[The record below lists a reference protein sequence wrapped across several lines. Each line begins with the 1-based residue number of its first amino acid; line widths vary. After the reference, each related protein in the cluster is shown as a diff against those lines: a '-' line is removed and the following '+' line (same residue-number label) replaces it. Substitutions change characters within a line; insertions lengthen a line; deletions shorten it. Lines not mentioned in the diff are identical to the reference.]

1 VKANE
6 KTVTNPYE
14 RHTLMQIIG
23 SSPGI
28 KRIREDIRRLSKG
41 RKNVLV
47 VGEEG
52 VGKGLVAEAIH
63 LEGRD
68 ARKPYV
74 RLNVASTDPSLVKKL
89 VESAIEAGEFMN
101 PVAPDHGNFKIV
113 EGTTL
118 ILEDFDRSGLAAQR
132 SMCDLLAFARKSR
145 KGLRTILLLNCPL
158 AQSVR
163 SGSVL
168 SCILEET
175 RRWETVKIPSLR
187 ERPED
192 IPELVE
198 FFVKEIGKDL
208 GMSEMVIDSNA
219 IGVLVRQEW
228 KENVQELKRL
238 VERSIVLSKDKDVF
252 KLPAGLVNEQ
262 AELSRMLDR
271 IEEGTDFALDNSM
284 EIIEK
289 GILLR
294 TLGKFEFNQSRTAR
308 FLKMTEDTL
317 RYRMKK
323 LGIPTARKQ

>member
-1 VKANE
+1 
-6 KTVTNPYE
+6 
-14 RHTLMQIIG
+14 MQIIG
-23 SSPGI
+23 SSQGI
-28 KRIREDIRRLSKG
+28 KRVKDEVRKLSKG

-47 VGEEG
+47 IGEEG

-63 LEGRD
+63 LESKD

-89 VESAIEAGEFMN
+89 VESAIGSGEFIN
-101 PVAPDHGNFKIV
+101 PVAPDHGNFRIV

-118 ILEDFDRSGLAAQR
+118 ILEDLDQSGLAAQR
-132 SMCDLLAFARKSR
+132 SICDLLAYARKSR
-145 KGLRTILLLNCPL
+145 RGLRTIILLGSPI
-158 AQSVR
+158 AQCVR
-163 SGSVL
+163 NGSVL
-168 SCILEET
+168 PCILEET
-175 RRWETVKIPSLR
+175 KRWETVKIPPLR

-208 GMSEMVIDSNA
+208 GMNEMVIDSNA

-238 VERSIVLSKDKDVF
+238 VERSIVLSRDKDVF

-262 AELSRMLDR
+262 AELTRMLDR
-271 IEEGTDFALDNSM
+271 IEEGNDFALDNSM

>member
-1 VKANE
+1 
-6 KTVTNPYE
+6 
-14 RHTLMQIIG
+14 MQIIG
-23 SSPGI
+23 TSPSI
-28 KRIREDIRRLSKG
+28 KRIREEVRGLSKG
-41 RKNVLV
+41 RKGVLII
-47 VGEEG
+47 GEEG

-63 LEGRD
+63 LESKD

-89 VESAIEAGEFMN
+89 VESAIVSGEFIN

-113 EGTTL
+113 DGTTL
-118 ILEDFDRSGLAAQR
+118 ILEDLDRSGLAAQR
-132 SMCDLLAFARKSR
+132 SVCDLLAFARKSR
-145 KGLRTILLLNCPL
+145 KGLRTIILLGGPL

-163 SGSVL
+163 NGSVL
-168 SCILEET
+168 PGILEEA
-175 RRWETVKIPSLR
+175 RRWETIKIPPLR

-208 GMSEMVIDSNA
+208 GMSDMVIDSNA

-238 VERSIVLSKDKDVF
+238 VERSIVLSRDKDVF

-262 AELSRMLDR
+262 AELIRILDR

>member
-1 VKANE
+1 ME
-6 KTVTNPYE
+6 
-14 RHTLMQIIG
+14 IIG
-23 SSPGI
+23 SSQAM
-28 KRIREDIRRLSKG
+28 KRVKEEVRKLSKG
-41 RKNVLV
+41 RKNVFV
-47 VGEEG
+47 IGEDG
-52 VGKGLVAEAIH
+52 VGKGLVAEMIH
-63 LEGRD
+63 LGGRD

-74 RLNVASTDPSLVKKL
+74 RLNVAGIDPGKMKKL
-89 VESAIEAGEFMN
+89 VESTIESGEFIN

-113 EGTTL
+113 DGTTI
-118 ILEDFDRSGLAAQR
+118 ILEDLDRSGLAVQR
-132 SMCDLLAFARKSR
+132 SVCDLLAFAGKSR
-145 KGLRTILLLNCPL
+145 RGLRMMILLSVPI

-163 SGSVL
+163 DGQIL
-168 SCILEET
+168 SCVAEET
-175 RRWETVKIPSLR
+175 KYWELVKVPPLR
-187 ERPED
+187 ERAED

-198 FFVKEIGKDL
+198 FFVKEIGNDL
-208 GMSEMVIDSNA
+208 GMSGMVIDANA

-228 KENVQELKRL
+228 KENVRELKRL
-238 VERSIVLSKDKDVF
+238 VERSMVLTRDRRVF

-262 AELSRMLDR
+262 AELTRVLDR

-294 TLGKFEFNQSRTAR
+294 TLEKFEFNQSRTAR

>member
-1 VKANE
+1 
-6 KTVTNPYE
+6 
-14 RHTLMQIIG
+14 MQIIG
-23 SSPGI
+23 TSPST
-28 KRIREDIRRLSKG
+28 KRLREEVRGLSKG
-41 RKNVLV
+41 RKSV
-47 VGEEG
+47 VIIGEEG

-63 LEGRD
+63 LESKD

-89 VESAIEAGEFMN
+89 VESAIVSGEFIN

-113 EGTTL
+113 DGTTL
-118 ILEDFDRSGLAAQR
+118 ILEDLDRSGLAAQR
-132 SMCDLLAFARKSR
+132 SICDLLAFARKSR
-145 KGLRTILLLNCPL
+145 KALRTIILLGSPL

-163 SGSVL
+163 NGSVL
-168 SCILEET
+168 PGILDET
-175 RRWETVKIPSLR
+175 KRWETIKIPPLR

-208 GMSEMVIDSNA
+208 GMSGMVIDSNA

-238 VERSIVLSKDKDVF
+238 VERSIVLSRDKDVF

-262 AELSRMLDR
+262 AELIRILDR

-317 RYRMKK
+317 RYRMK
-323 LGIPTARKQ
+323 